1 MPRSPWG
8 RSHPAPWEFDT
19 TSGDDERHLWFTLA
33 LVAQGAEAEAMQAR
47 EDYKKNMQYAKDRR

>member
-1 MPRSPWG
+1 LNV
-8 RSHPAPWEFDT
+8 APWEFDT